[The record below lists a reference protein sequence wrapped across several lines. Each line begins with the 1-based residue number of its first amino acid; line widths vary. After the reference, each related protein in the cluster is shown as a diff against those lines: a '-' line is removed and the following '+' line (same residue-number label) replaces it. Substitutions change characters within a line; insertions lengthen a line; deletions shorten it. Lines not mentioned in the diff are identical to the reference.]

1 MYFPKSQITTDLT
14 CTQGQFSLVED
25 GSPYVGKYFRTSKG
39 INYTGASP
47 DDGPNKPLQ
56 EANINTGE
64 DNLDAELQSLAS
76 YSRQANV
83 NLLPPIYENISRAIQ
98 PSNSPIVT
106 SAPIP
111 TTENY
116 DNNTFFRYYL
126 KRTNSYRYS
135 EIDKN
140 QYQLFLDQDN
150 SVQYQ
155 LYIPLRINWAITG
168 NLLDAY
174 KENIKI
180 TELESKKNKWAGFV
194 ESFRG
199 RFARYFQ
206 NNTNKFFY
214 TAGGELKVE
223 KTNEE
228 YVGYYH
234 AGPFTGNIM
243 EGKVHI
249 DTPHSILTLIKEGE
263 VLTKKFVSMEGEV
276 GTSRRRNIPR
286 GLY

>member
-106 SAPIP
+106 SSPIP
-111 TTENY
+111 ILAVPV
-116 DNNTFFRYYL
+116 R
-126 KRTNSYRYS
+126 
-135 EIDKN
+135 
-140 QYQLFLDQDN
+140 
-150 SVQYQ
+150 
-155 LYIPLRINWAITG
+155 
-168 NLLDAY
+168 
-174 KENIKI
+174 
-180 TELESKKNKWAGFV
+180 
-194 ESFRG
+194 
-199 RFARYFQ
+199 
-206 NNTNKFFY
+206 
-214 TAGGELKVE
+214 
-223 KTNEE
+223 
-228 YVGYYH
+228 
-234 AGPFTGNIM
+234 
-243 EGKVHI
+243 
-249 DTPHSILTLIKEGE
+249 HS
-263 VLTKKFVSMEGEV
+263 
-276 GTSRRRNIPR
+276 
-286 GLY
+286 